1 MRAASDASRAITSGA
16 PKILESLLA
25 QFGVAGG
32 VLDGAMPKPILNCS
46 RVVLEKAECDDD
58 DRF

>member
-25 QFGVAGG
+25 QFRITGG
-32 VLDGAMPKPILNCS
+32 VLDGTMAQPVLNGP
-46 RVVLEKAECDDD
+46 RVALLGCQSEVQSDQ
-58 DRF
+58 